1 MRSSA
6 AHGMPQPQSHV
17 PSVLERVV
25 RQDRALVAFALGAIT
40 IASWTY
46 LVRMAAMMNAAA
58 ADKAMHAAM
67 GMPEMAAWGPAEFLM
82 LFVMWTVMMV
92 AMMLPSAAPV
102 ILLVVATY
110 RRRGGRSAVLTA
122 SFTTGYLL
130 AWTAFSAIAAGIQL
144 LLHQAAM
151 LSPGMSSNSTLLG
164 GAILIGAGMYQ
175 WLPIKSACL
184 TQCRS
189 PLGFLTREWRE
200 GTAGALIM
208 GVRHG
213 AFCVGCCWALMALL
227 FVAGVMNLIWV
238 AAIAVFVLIEKL
250 APLGGRFGRAAGL
263 LLASWGAWLL
273 IGGAGTR

>member
-1 MRSSA
+1 MHPSA
-6 AHGMPQPQSHV
+6 VRDTPASNTIA

-25 RQDRALVAFALGAIT
+25 RHDRALVAFALGAIT
-40 IASWTY
+40 IASWMY

-67 GMPEMAAWGPAEFLM
+67 GMPEMAAWGRAEFLM

-102 ILLVVATY
+102 ILLVVGTY
-110 RRRGGRSAVLTA
+110 RRRGARPTVLTA

-130 AWTAFSAIAAGIQL
+130 AWTAFSAIAAGTQL
-144 LLHQAAM
+144 ILHRAAM
-151 LSPGMSSNSTLLG
+151 LSPGMSSSSTRLG
-164 GAILIGAGMYQ
+164 GAILIGAGVYQ
-175 WLPIKSACL
+175 WLPIKGACL

-227 FVAGVMNLIWV
+227 FVAGVMNLISV

-250 APLGGRFGRAAGL
+250 APVGGRFGRAAGL

-273 IGGAGTR
+273 IVGAGTR